1 MAEDLPE
8 GQAGFPAGVLPMLP
22 VDELESQVALKLLVT
37 LNLCVLTY
45 LSMGEMV
52 FDTILF
58 SKGLVSLPSPPPVS
72 CESWA
77 E

>member
-1 MAEDLPE
+1 
-8 GQAGFPAGVLPMLP
+8 MLP

-58 SKGLVSLPSPPPVS
+58 SKGLVSLTFPTPSQL
-72 CESWA
+72 
-77 E
+77 